1 MRTAGIGSPFD
12 ERFVTGQASLPPL
25 SMLSAKAMKIL
36 SAFSI
41 AIGFTLLT
49 ALAENPQNGAIE
61 ALQALPPHFTDQIVR
76 ASADNGRP
84 NPARWYVLAR
94 NPREAGFLVK
104 DPVYSITIVRGQLSE
119 AKRSLDVRQVMNR
132 RNFVDLARVRVDS
145 DQAFEIAR
153 NALGSAGERMRSAS
167 YQLTQIGP
175 AADPIWDVWAYGK
188 RDRYLGVV
196 RLSARTGDVISSRRP
211 RLL

>member
-1 MRTAGIGSPFD
+1 
-12 ERFVTGQASLPPL
+12 
-25 SMLSAKAMKIL
+25 MKIL

-41 AIGFTLLT
+41 VIGFSFFT
-49 ALAENPQNGAIE
+49 ALAENSHHGAIA
-61 ALQALPPHFTDQIVR
+61 ALQALPPHFADQVVR
-76 ASADNGRP
+76 VSADNGRP

-94 NPREAGFLVK
+94 NPREAGFLAK
-104 DPVYSITIVRGQLSE
+104 DPLYSITIVRGQLSE
-119 AKRSLDVRQVMNR
+119 AKRSLDARQVMNR

-211 RLL
+211 GLL